1 MVLQVIYMAG
11 WSPDVSQQRPKRR
24 GSATVSFDDL
34 HKAFTP
40 DGDTKKSPDDGSGG
54 NLKQE
59 VPTESNEE
67 PTTGDRKPEG
77 DGTTRLPSGTWYKI
91 E

>member
-1 MVLQVIYMAG
+1 MAG

-24 GSATVSFDDL
+24 GSATVSFEDL

-40 DGDTKKSPDDGSGG
+40 EASKKSPNDGSGG

-59 VPTESNEE
+59 APTESKEE
-67 PTTGDRKPEG
+67 ASTGDGKREI
-77 DGTTRLPSGTWYKI
+77 DGTTTRLPSGTWYKI

>member
-1 MVLQVIYMAG
+1 MAG

-24 GSATVSFDDL
+24 GSATVSFEDL

-40 DGDTKKSPDDGSGG
+40 KESSDGSGSQ
-54 NLKQE
+54 KQDA
-59 VPTESNEE
+59 VPVESEE
-67 PTTGDRKPEG
+67 PKKDDGKSGTT
-77 DGTTRLPSGTWYKI
+77 DGTTTRLPSGTWYKI

>member
-1 MVLQVIYMAG
+1 VVLQVIYMAG

-24 GSATVSFDDL
+24 GSATVSFEDL

-40 DGDTKKSPDDGSGG
+40 EASKKSPDDGSGG

-59 VPTESNEE
+59 VPTEGKEE
-67 PTTGDRKPEG
+67 PAIGDSKAG
-77 DGTTRLPSGTWYKI
+77 DDGTTRLPSGTWYKI

>member
-34 HKAFTP
+34 QKAFSP
-40 DGDTKKSPDDGSGG
+40 EGASKKSPDNGSGG

-59 VPTESNEE
+59 VPAESKEE
-67 PTTGDRKPEG
+67 PTGDSKPEL

>member
-1 MVLQVIYMAG
+1 MAG

-24 GSATVSFDDL
+24 GSATVSFDDI

-40 DGDTKKSPDDGSGG
+40 DGDTKKSPDDASGG

-59 VPTESNEE
+59 VPTESNEG
-67 PTTGDRKPEG
+67 PTTGDRKPEE

>member
-1 MVLQVIYMAG
+1 MAG

-34 HKAFTP
+34 HKAFSPEAST
-40 DGDTKKSPDDGSGG
+40 KSPDDGSGG
-54 NLKQE
+54 NLQQE
-59 VPTESNEE
+59 VPTEDKEE
-67 PTTGDRKPEG
+67 PTTDDSKPG
-77 DGTTRLPSGTWYKI
+77 TDGTTTRLPSGTWYKI

>member
-1 MVLQVIYMAG
+1 MAG
-11 WSPDVSQQRPKRR
+11 WSPDVAQQRPKRR
-24 GSATVSFDDL
+24 GSATVSFEDL
-34 HKAFTP
+34 HKAFSP
-40 DGDTKKSPDDGSGG
+40 EGVSKKAPDDGSGG

-59 VPTESNEE
+59 ESKEE
-67 PTTGDRKPEG
+67 STTGDSKPEL